1 MPVRRLVTAND
12 VRGESFALKDG
23 PTPGRIELTVG
34 VFDELWSTDSTPPN
48 IEGSGDPAQIGS
60 TVALLPKPG
69 GVTWRCTTF
78 AARSSRESTGS
89 GSSEV
94 ATPTP
99 RLDDGGAMEPGD
111 TFWHTTKTLDFGVV
125 ISGRIILELDDG
137 AHELGPGDCVV
148 QRGTRH
154 RWMNPTDE
162 PCVMSFVMVSAEPIA
177 P

>member
-12 VRGESFALKDG
+12 VRGESFTLRDG
-23 PTPGRIELTVG
+23 PTPGHIELMVG
-34 VFDELWSTDSTPPN
+34 VFDELWSTGSTPPD
-48 IEGSGDPAQIGS
+48 IEGFGDPAQIGS

-78 AARSSRESTGS
+78 AARSTEESPEPGS
-89 GSSEV
+89 AGGGT
-94 ATPTP
+94 AMG
-99 RLDDGGAMEPGD
+99 RLEDGGAMEPGG
-111 TFWHTTKTLDFGVV
+111 TQWHTTNTMDFGVV

-154 RWMNPTDE
+154 R
-162 PCVMSFVMVSAEPIA
+162 
-177 P
+177 